1 MLFDGQTIRK
11 KEDMTL
17 TKAESAYWD
26 VQNKLADLLYIAE
39 EYDSEDTQY
48 LSNFNTLLWGL
59 KNVLRMCE
67 RLRDNV
73 EKFECTEKDIE
84 NLGFLQVDIE
94 DAVSEFEWIVKQLRE
109 EIRS

>member
-48 LSNFNTLLWGL
+48 LSNFNSLLWGL

-73 EKFECTEKDIE
+73 EKFECT
-84 NLGFLQVDIE
+84 
-94 DAVSEFEWIVKQLRE
+94 
-109 EIRS
+109 